1 MTFLDK
7 IITDTAHFDPSIIR
21 HDNGDVSVRWRGEMY
36 GNRIKRSRIA
46 AIVGVDADMIYSVN
60 LAQFWELHIPKEIA
74 ESL

>member
-7 IITDTAHFDPSIIR
+7 IITDTAHYDPSIVR
-21 HDNGDVSVRWRGEMY
+21 HDNGDVSVRWRQFMY
-36 GNRIKRSRIA
+36 GRTIKRSRIA
-46 AIVGVDADMIYSVN
+46 ELVGVDADMIYSVN